1 MERISTEQIAGL
13 VSIPAEI
20 GSSRFSWKEAIK
32 WGVIAGVFG
41 LAAGFSLVAA
51 SAQVYDIN
59 LYSLLI
65 APLTIGL
72 GFGGLGFA
80 GGGILG
86 RLSGSTRN

>member
-1 MERISTEQIAGL
+1 MESVEREQITEL
-13 VSIPAEI
+13 VRLPTEI
-20 GSSRFSWKEAIK
+20 GSKRFSWKEAIK

-51 SAQVYDIN
+51 SAQFYDIN

-65 APLTIGL
+65 EPLTIGL
-72 GFGGLGFA
+72 GFGGLGFV

-86 RLSGSTRN
+86 RLQSGTIR